1 MAYSLVVWFRL
12 LPFSIGER
20 EKNGIDGGHP
30 LFLEPKDRWRS
41 RGKTAFWGNFG
52 MNDLPASLKELIFAA
67 TIRPRRPAFLAVDRN
82 GRLGRQGGELE
93 RYGLGRLH
101 EGDRVEEEVF
111 WLQDLFP
118 LQEEC
123 QFFPWVQT
131 GNGLAV
137 DLYLLKGGEDDWVLL
152 LEATQEEIQRREMQQ
167 AANEFSL
174 TRERLERE
182 RDGESSERRECE

>member
-1 MAYSLVVWFRL
+1 
-12 LPFSIGER
+12 
-20 EKNGIDGGHP
+20 
-30 LFLEPKDRWRS
+30 
-41 RGKTAFWGNFG
+41 
-52 MNDLPASLKELIFAA
+52 MNDLPAALKELIFAA
-67 TIRPRRPAFLAVDRN
+67 TIRPRRPAFLAVDRK
-82 GRLGRQGGELE
+82 GRLGQQGGELE

-123 QFFPWVQT
+123 QFFPWIQT

-137 DLYLLKGGEDDWVLL
+137 DLYLLKGMEEDWVLL

-167 AANEFSL
+167 VANEFSL
-174 TRERLERE
+174 TRERLEGEGGRKSGDARE
-182 RDGESSERRECE
+182 

>member
-1 MAYSLVVWFRL
+1 M
-12 LPFSIGER
+12 
-20 EKNGIDGGHP
+20 K
-30 LFLEPKDRWRS
+30 
-41 RGKTAFWGNFG
+41 
-52 MNDLPASLKELIFAA
+52 DLPASLKELIFAA
-67 TIRPRRPAFLAVDRN
+67 TIWPRRPAFLAVDRN
-82 GRLGRQGGELE
+82 GRLGRRGGELE
-93 RYGLGRLH
+93 RYGLDRLH

-131 GNGLAV
+131 GNSLAV
-137 DLYLLKGGEDDWVLL
+137 DLYLLKGGEEDWVLL

-174 TRERLERE
+174 TRERLEGE
-182 RDGESSERRECE
+182 RGRNRGDASE